1 MRCTTHPLVF
11 QKKGLMEN
19 IHKEILGLMGKIDIN
34 CRNEGDIIIFDL
46 AGQMDIYNSGELQK
60 LADAYMARGF
70 RKLVMSLEK
79 VTYLDSSTIS
89 VFISNY
95 QKLKKSGG
103 RFLLAGL
110 QGAPKEVFEMAKLH
124 DVFEVYADVP
134 SAIKSLS

>member
-1 MRCTTHPLVF
+1 MRCATHPLVF

-19 IHKEILGLMGKIDIN
+19 IHKEILGLMGKIDIT

-134 SAIKSLS
+134 AAIKSLS

>member
-1 MRCTTHPLVF
+1 
-11 QKKGLMEN
+11 MEN